1 MADEISLSLTC
12 DITSDNF
19 KAFFRPGTI
28 SPDLASSTGDAGVRT
43 CNTSFSQLNSAG
55 VAATAGYMFFRNLS
69 TGATQTN
76 DVIDIAHTSAT
87 SQAFCRLGP
96 GEVACF
102 RGGTAMAITNIQ
114 IRVQNTAAAST
125 GALQYLILSP

>member
-1 MADEISLSLTC
+1 
-12 DITSDNF
+12 
-19 KAFFRPGTI
+19 
-28 SPDLASSTGDAGVRT
+28 
-43 CNTSFSQLNSAG
+43 
-55 VAATAGYMFFRNLS
+55 MFFRNLS

>member
-1 MADEISLSLTC
+1 MADEISLSLSC
-12 DITSDNF
+12 DITKDNF

-28 SPDLASSTGDAGVRT
+28 SPDMASNTGDAGVRT
-43 CNTSFSQLNSAG
+43 CNTSFSSLNSGG

-69 TGATQTN
+69 TGTVQTQ
-76 DVIDIAHTSAT
+76 DVIDIAHTGAT

-102 RGGTAMAITNIQ
+102 RGATALAVTNIA
-114 IRVQNTAAAST
+114 IRVAETSAAAT
-125 GALQYLILSP
+125 GQLQYLILSP